1 MTAKRDMIKDYTK
14 LTLVLY
20 GVTYS
25 VSALPNTIQDNC
37 KLHGLCQKLID
48 STAGMNSKDY
58 TDIERAA
65 KIAEVWTTLK
75 SGSWRKPEEGVAAMT
90 KKVGN
95 AKDLATV
102 EEAAVM
108 VKLGLMSEEEL
119 NVKLAIAFKLDED
132 AKKAKEAEEEANKPV
147 TKLKKK

>member
-1 MTAKRDMIKDYTK
+1 MTAKRDMVKDYAK

-25 VSALPNTIQDNC
+25 VSDLSTTIQDNL

-58 TDIERAA
+58 TDKERAG
-65 KIAEVWTTLK
+65 KIAEVYKTLK
-75 SGSWRKPEEGVAAMT
+75 SGAWRKPGEGIGAMN
-90 KKVGN
+90 KKVTN
-95 AKDLATV
+95 AKDLATL
-102 EEAAVM
+102 EQAEVM

-119 NVKLAIAFKLDED
+119 ADKVAEAEAEGL
-132 AKKAKEAEEEANKPV
+132 AKEA
-147 TKLKKK
+147 KKKK

>member
-1 MTAKRDMIKDYTK
+1 MTAKREMAKDYSK

-25 VSALPNTIQDNC
+25 VHSLSKTIQDNC

-58 TDIERAA
+58 TDKERAG
-65 KIAEVWTTLK
+65 KVAEVWKTLK
-75 SGSWRKPEEGVAAMT
+75 EGSWKKPGEGIGALT

-95 AKDLATV
+95 AKDLATL

-108 VKLGLMSEEEL
+108 VKLGLMTEEEL
-119 NVKLAIAFKLDED
+119 AVKVA
-132 AKKAKEAEEEANKPV
+132 EAEEAEEAERLAMKDADEA
-147 TKLKKK
+147 KKKK